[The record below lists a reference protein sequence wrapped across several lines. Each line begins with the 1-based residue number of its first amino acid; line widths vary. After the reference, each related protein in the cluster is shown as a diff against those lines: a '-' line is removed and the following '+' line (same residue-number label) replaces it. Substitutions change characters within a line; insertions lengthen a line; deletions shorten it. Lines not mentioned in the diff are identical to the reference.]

1 MNGMNEEELKEIRRI
16 RKADPRLAAAVAHR
30 YMHWPSTMRDAMLL
44 AIAQAERAIERH
56 HFKET
61 LGE

>member
-1 MNGMNEEELKEIRRI
+1 MTDDELKEVRRI

-56 HFKET
+56 HFKESQ
-61 LGE
+61 GAQQ

>member
-1 MNGMNEEELKEIRRI
+1 MMTEAELKEIRRI

-56 HFKET
+56 HFKESQSASQ
-61 LGE
+61 